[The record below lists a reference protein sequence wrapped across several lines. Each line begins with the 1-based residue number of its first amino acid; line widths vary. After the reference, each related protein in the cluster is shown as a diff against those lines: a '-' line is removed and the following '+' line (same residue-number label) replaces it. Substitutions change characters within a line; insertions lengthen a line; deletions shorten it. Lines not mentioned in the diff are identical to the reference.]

1 MATLTETAVV
11 TRKAIKYGAIAFLAI
26 TILWFVGGAAVR
38 YYQALNPPAPAP
50 PTMDFGL
57 LPPVVFPKETS
68 RPNLT
73 LELPTGAIPE
83 FPDRMKVFFAPTKR
97 SGFLDAD
104 RAIETARALGFLF
117 QPDQPTEINYIWTN
131 QDQLSSRLNM
141 DIISG
146 HFKLTRVWQSNPA
159 LLALSSFASD
169 QQVITD
175 VNNYLRKGD
184 LLPDDIDK
192 EQKVTYLKAV
202 GGQLTPT
209 ISLSEADFVQVDFFR
224 NNYEEL
230 EPETKKVLASF
241 PFYRPVPDYG
251 LVRATVSGSRDQADK
266 IIGLDY
272 NYTTVDY
279 SNMGTYPIKTGEV
292 AWQEFSNGG
301 GLVTD
306 NSPKMGNIAIR
317 RILLGYYD
325 SPSQSYAMP
334 IYIFLGDRS
343 FVGYVSAVS
352 DSVLKK

>member
-11 TRKAIKYGAIAFLAI
+11 TRKAIKYGAIAFVAI
-26 TILWFVGGAAVR
+26 TLLWFIGGAAIR
-38 YYQALNPPAPAP
+38 YYQALNPPTPPP

-57 LPPVVFPKETS
+57 LPPIQFPKETG
-68 RPNLT
+68 RPKLT

-83 FPDRMKVFFAPTKR
+83 FPDRMKVFYAPTKR

-117 QPDQPTEINYIWTN
+117 KPDQPTETKYIWTN

-141 DIISG
+141 DIVSG
-146 HFKLTRVWQSNPA
+146 HFKLTRIWQANPA
-159 LLALSSFASD
+159 LLALSSFTSD
-169 QQVITD
+169 RQVITD
-175 VNNYLRKGD
+175 INNYLRKGG
-184 LLPDDIDK
+184 LLPGDIDQ
-192 EQKVTYLKAV
+192 EQKATYLAAV

-209 ISLSEADFVQVDFFR
+209 ISLSEADFVQIDFFR
-224 NNYEEL
+224 NNHEGY
-230 EPETKKVLASF
+230 
-241 PFYRPVPDYG
+241 PFYRPEPDYG
-251 LVRATVSGSRDQADK
+251 LVRAIVSGSRDQADK

-272 NYTTVDY
+272 NYTSVDY
-279 SNMGTYPIKTGEV
+279 LKMGTYPIKTGEV

-306 NSPKMGNIAIR
+306 KSPKTGNIAIR

-334 IYIFLGDRS
+334 IYIFLGDRG